1 MDSLFADAMMRV
13 KKNPLIMMNPNFF
26 EKEIFS
32 IDKRFAENCR
42 AIRSLIHKIIKERRA
57 EKDSTKNDVLAMLLA
72 DDYYDND
79 ENLIDDIIIMFF
91 AGSKTVQSA
100 TSTLFVNMIYEP

>member
-1 MDSLFADAMMRV
+1 
-13 KKNPLIMMNPNFF
+13 
-26 EKEIFS
+26 
-32 IDKRFAENCR
+32 
-42 AIRSLIHKIIKERRA
+42 
-57 EKDSTKNDVLAMLLA
+57 MLLS